1 MHPFI
6 NDLSGLT
13 DSEVEN
19 KIFEIS
25 KRYFMTQNTHV
36 REQILTVL
44 AIYKEEID
52 KRRAALWDKTIE
64 NKNKGLD
71 KLIQIN

>member
-44 AIYKEEID
+44 ATYKEELD
-52 KRRAALWDKTIE
+52 KRRAELWAKTIE

>member
-1 MHPFI
+1 MHPFVS
-6 NDLSGLT
+6 DLSGLT

-44 AIYKEEID
+44 SMYKQEID
-52 KRRAALWDKTIE
+52 QRRDAVWQKTIE

>member
-1 MHPFI
+1 MHPFVS
-6 NDLSGLT
+6 DLSGLT

-44 AIYKEEID
+44 SMYKQEID
-52 KRRAALWDKTIE
+52 QRRDALWQKTIE

>member
-1 MHPFI
+1 
-6 NDLSGLT
+6 
-13 DSEVEN
+13 VEN

-44 AIYKEEID
+44 ATYKEELD
-52 KRRAALWDKTIE
+52 KRRAELWTKTIE